1 MQRPRTPS
9 RISDSLHRQ
18 LNSYALAASAAGVS
32 LLALTQPAEARI
44 VYTSTHVVIPNG
56 VRVYDLDLNHH
67 GSTDFVLQTKFYSTT
82 DQSAGTQRLMVS
94 GANGNSCVRSSHG
107 FAAALKPGKSI
118 GPKGNFN
125 GRAVMASDWGSAGAS
140 TSIKRGPW
148 VNVNNRY
155 LGLKFTIKR
164 AVHYGWARLDVH
176 AQRGYFYL
184 QATLTGYAY
193 ETIPNKP
200 IIAGKT
206 HGKDVITLQ
215 DASLGHLARG
225 ASAISA
231 WRQKDQ

>member
-1 MQRPRTPS
+1 MKRQSRNLSSALEQR
-9 RISDSLHRQ
+9 
-18 LNSYALAASAAGVS
+18 LNAYALAAGAAGVGV
-32 LLALTQPAEARI
+32 LALAHPAEGKI

-56 VRVYDLDLNHH
+56 VRTYDLHLDKN
-67 GSTDFVLQTKFYSTT
+67 GGTDFVLQTRFYSTT

-94 GANGNSCVRSSHG
+94 GLDGNSCVRSSHG

-118 GPKGNFN
+118 GRKGNFN
-125 GRAVMASDWGSAGAS
+125 ARAVMASDWGSAGAS

-155 LGLKFTIKR
+155 LGLKFKIKG

-176 AQRGYFYL
+176 AMRGYFYL

-206 HGKDVITLQ
+206 KGKDVITVQ
-215 DASLGHLARG
+215 PATLGTLALGR
-225 ASAISA
+225 
-231 WRQKDQ
+231 K